1 MDGHRNG
8 MSLEEIRGGTLQV
21 LRSLERREEDGVVNS
36 ERSAAVVIEHLRL
49 QVPAGAQQAWLQAE
63 LQTWDPWLRQQK
75 GFLGREVLWDST
87 CQEGV
92 LLIHWANHHDWKAI
106 PPHTVTATQDSF
118 EAAAKAILGLPAQSA
133 NPFPLVFTGEAHSP

>member
-21 LRSLERREEDGVVNS
+21 LRSLERLEEDGVVNG
-36 ERSAAVVIEHLRL
+36 ERSGAVVIEPLRL
-49 QVPAGAQQAWLQAE
+49 QVPAGAQQAGLQAE
-63 LQTWDPWLRQQK
+63 LQPWDPWLRQQK
-75 GFLGREVLWDST
+75 GFLGREVLWDSA

>member
-1 MDGHRNG
+1 MDGHRDG
-8 MSLEEIRGGTLQV
+8 MSLEEIRCRPLQL
-21 LRSLERREEDGVVNS
+21 LRPLDQREEGAVVDS
-36 ERSAAVVIEHLRL
+36 DRTAAVVIEHLRL

-75 GFLGREVLWDST
+75 GFLGREVLWDSA

-118 EAAAKAILGLPAQSA
+118 EAAAKAFLGLPSHCA
-133 NPFPLVFTGEAHSP
+133 NPFPLVFTGEAHWP